1 MDNAELKR
9 IGAALRKNSALLA
22 VLFLGAVLLLL
33 PRSCGNGG
41 ETKAEAP
48 AEEAFSVASEEPR
61 MAAALSRIDGA
72 GEVTVVLALRS
83 GEERIVASDGK
94 SGGERETVIIS
105 TGSSTES
112 PVTLKTVCP
121 EYRGV
126 LIVAEGAGSPTVER
140 ELKQAAAVLTG
151 LTQDKIAVAKMK

>member
-1 MDNAELKR
+1 MDNAGMKR
-9 IGAALRKNSALLA
+9 VIAALRKNSVLLA
-22 VLFLGAVLLLL
+22 VIFLGAVLLLL
-33 PRSCGNGG
+33 PRSCGSGDDAER
-41 ETKAEAP
+41 ETEK
-48 AEEAFSVASEEPR
+48 EAFSVASEEAR

-72 GEVTVVLALRS
+72 GEVTVVLSLRS

-94 SGGERETVIIS
+94 RDGERETVIIS

-140 ELKQAAAVLTG
+140 ELKLAAAVLTG